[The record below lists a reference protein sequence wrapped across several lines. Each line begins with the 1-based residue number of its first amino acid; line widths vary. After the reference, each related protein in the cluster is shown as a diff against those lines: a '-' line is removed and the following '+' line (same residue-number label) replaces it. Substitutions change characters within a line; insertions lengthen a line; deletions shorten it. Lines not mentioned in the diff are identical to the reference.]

1 MTKFEQRINKVCVF
15 VWKHK
20 FAFGLG
26 AGMLGAYCC
35 GRGRQ
40 KDIYQKQNEA
50 IEKEREQHRRI
61 EEAQKAREAYV
72 NDPKN
77 HLGDAGIVD
86 WEEQYADE
94 EDLTRI
100 EAVGLSVDEVPIDKM
115 GEFGEELIKRLAAS
129 EETED
134 IANNPGKCYVT
145 VYVNRNRSEEE
156 SQEKQAL

>member
-1 MTKFEQRINKVCVF
+1 MTKFEQRVNKVCVF

-40 KDIYQKQNEA
+40 KDIYRKQNEA
-50 IEKEREQHRRI
+50 IEKEREQQQWLEERRK
-61 EEAQKAREAYV
+61 AQEAYE

-77 HLGDAGIVD
+77 RLGDAGILD
-86 WEEQYADE
+86 WEESYCDPECTSA
-94 EDLTRI
+94 I
-100 EAVGLSVDEVPIDKM
+100 VNAYKVPLDKM
-115 GEFGEELIKRLAAS
+115 GEFGEELRKRLAEN
-129 EETED
+129 EETRP
-134 IANNPGKCYVT
+134 IAENPGTCYVT
-145 VYVNRNRSEEE
+145 VTIDENTEEEPEEE

>member
-1 MTKFEQRINKVCVF
+1 MTKFEQRVNKVCVF

-40 KDIYQKQNEA
+40 KDIYRKQNEA

-77 HLGDAGIVD
+77 RLGDAGIVNQ
-86 WEEQYADE
+86 EELYADE
-94 EDLTRI
+94 DSTRI
-100 EAVGLSVDEVPIDKM
+100 EAVWLNIEEVPIDKM
-115 GEFGEELIKRLAAS
+115 GEFGEELIKHLAAN

-134 IANNPGKCYVT
+134 IANNPEKCYVT
-145 VYVNRNRSEEE
+145 VCVNRNRSEEE
-156 SQEKQAL
+156 SQEKQIL